1 MAKEDFGKLRKVT
14 DKTGI
19 VVTAWDEDGSS
30 LGNIDLADLKPGMQV
45 RELGG
50 LRTVTDTLYEDDADY
65 MIPLDNNEYFSPLLI
80 VTEPELTSTAKSAL
94 EIYEPV
100 RDAIYKCL
108 NHREDSV
115 LSELFTA
122 CELAY
127 EEFGRLGR
135 TNK

>member
-1 MAKEDFGKLRKVT
+1 MAKEDFGELRKATV
-14 DKTGI
+14 KETG
-19 VVTAWDEDGSS
+19 VKVTAWDEDGSS

-50 LRTVTDTLYEDDADY
+50 IRTVADTLYEDDVDY
-65 MIPLDNNEYFSPLLI
+65 MVPLDNNEYLSPLLI
-80 VTEPELTSTAKSAL
+80 VTEPELTPIAKSAL

-100 RDAIYKCL
+100 RDAIFKYL

-122 CELAY
+122 CEVAY
-127 EEFGRLGR
+127 EEFERLGR
-135 TNK
+135 